1 MAVRRAPIPTKF
13 ELAINLRTARAIGV
27 AIPSGMMAIADE
39 VIDREQSV
47 APSRQ
52 RTVDVLLLRPQT

>member
-13 ELAINLRTARAIGV
+13 GLAINLRTARAIGV